1 MAVNI
6 IVPQPFLSYGSIKL
20 GRFVT
25 SVKHPNLRYHDPPSA
40 EPPKQV
46 VSPRDCYIGLDQK
59 SAGASFESA
68 LTSLISV
75 RFSKH
80 AKTKVQVTADK
91 ITTYTLDNSDE
102 WFENAVRIPSTRT
115 WIERALD
122 REDDIYMIVGFHVIT
137 NARII
142 QATIQGKD
150 LGGQINLPV
159 SAITGVVPI
168 GDIIDPSIRG
178 NQHDLD
184 SSQSH
189 FVATGQQVCAFQYR
203 KLRHRWLSSKAID
216 TSRLS
221 KVPRWSSV
229 ERGRDDEEGGDD
241 IIEVELTAV
250 DDLDG
255 EWEREELPGGEY
267 LIIRSDGNGQ
277 V

>member
-6 IVPQPFLSYGSIKL
+6 IIPQPFLAHASIKL

-25 SVKHPNLRYHDPPSA
+25 NIDHPNLRHHDPPCT

-59 SAGASFESA
+59 STGVSIGSA
-68 LTSLISV
+68 LTSFISASISKRAKTQV
-75 RFSKH
+75 RFI
-80 AKTKVQVTADK
+80 AEK

-102 WFENAVRIPSTRT
+102 WFENAVRIPTTRT
-115 WIERALD
+115 WIERAID
-122 REDDIYMIVGFHVIT
+122 KGDDIYMIVGFHVIA

-142 QATIQGKD
+142 QGVVRGKD
-150 LGGQINLPV
+150 LEGRINLPV
-159 SAITGVVPI
+159 SAMTGVVPI
-168 GDIIDPSIRG
+168 SSIIDPSIRG
-178 NQHDLD
+178 DQHKLD

-189 FVATGQQVCAFQYR
+189 FIASGEQVCAFQYR
-203 KLRHRWLSSKAID
+203 KLRHRWLSSRTVD
-216 TSRLS
+216 TSELS

-229 ERGRDDEEGGDD
+229 ERGRDDEEGEDD

-255 EWEREELPGGEY
+255 EWDRQEVSEGEY
-267 LIIRSDGNGQ
+267 LVIRPYKNE
-277 V
+277 